1 MTWRALGISHKKIVA
16 CCRRHGVR
24 RLAVFGS
31 AIREDFTPQS
41 DIDLLVE
48 YEPDAQAGL
57 SFFALQDELTGLF
70 GRKVDLHTPGF
81 LDQYYRDQVL
91 GEAETIYVVE

>member
-1 MTWRALGISHKKIVA
+1 MSWRELDISHERIAA
-16 CCRRHGVR
+16 CCRRRGVR

-31 AIREDFTPQS
+31 AIRRDFTEQS

-48 YEPDAQAGL
+48 YEPDVQAGL
-57 SFFALQDELTGLF
+57 SFFALQDELTEII
-70 GRKVDLHTPGF
+70 GRKVDLHAPGF

-91 GEAETIYVVE
+91 GEAETIYVAQ

>member
-1 MTWRALGISHKKIVA
+1 MAWRELNISQARIAA

-31 AIREDFTPQS
+31 AIRHDFTERS

-48 YEPDAQAGL
+48 YEPDARAGL
-57 SFFALQDELTGLF
+57 SFFALQDELTAII

-91 GEAETIYVVE
+91 QEAETIYVAQ